1 MTAHHTTAT
10 MAGAAKNRRQG
21 KGQDEIAEGVNGNG
35 NGNAHAVRAV
45 PDDEP
50 RENIFLLWPNII
62 GTPAAPLSPTW
73 PSLRPC

>member
-1 MTAHHTTAT
+1 

-35 NGNAHAVRAV
+35 NGNAHPVRAL
-45 PDDEP
+45 PDDDEP

-62 GTPAAPLSPTW
+62 GAST
-73 PSLRPC
+73 PSLAPPRLQ